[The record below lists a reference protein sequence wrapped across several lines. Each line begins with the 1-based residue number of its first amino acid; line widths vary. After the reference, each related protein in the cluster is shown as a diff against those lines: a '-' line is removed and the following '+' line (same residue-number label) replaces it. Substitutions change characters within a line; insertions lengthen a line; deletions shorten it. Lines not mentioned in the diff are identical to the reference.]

1 MDRREERGVMFIV
14 SAPSGAGKTT
24 LCRMA
29 VAHFPGMRFAVSYTT
44 RSPRKGEKEGE
55 DYRFVSKATFQEMLE
70 RGEFLEWAE
79 VHGAFYGTPKEDVER
94 MLKEGHDVILDI
106 DVQGAKQIKS
116 KGKEGVYIFIVPPT
130 LKACIERLR
139 KRGLDLEEEIRKRVE
154 NAKKELAEALWYD
167 YIIINDRLE
176 EAFERLKSIIIAEKS
191 RAFRMRVLLPKL
203 EDD

>member
-1 MDRREERGVMFIV
+1 MDRREERGIMFIV

-29 VAHFPGMRFAVSYTT
+29 VEHFKDIRFSISYTT
-44 RSPRKGEKEGE
+44 RSPRKGEEEGR
-55 DYRFVSKATFQEMLE
+55 DYHFVSEATFKEMLE
-70 RGEFLEWAE
+70 RGDFLEWAE
-79 VHGAFYGTPKEDVER
+79 VHGYFYGTPKDEVER

-116 KGKEGVYIFIVPPT
+116 KGKEGVYIFIAPPS
-130 LKACIERLR
+130 LEVCRERLR
-139 KRGLDLEEEIRKRVE
+139 KRGVDSEEEIDRRLE

-176 EAFERLKSIIIAEKS
+176 DAFERLKAIILAEKS
-191 RAFRMRVLLPKL
+191 RAFRMRPFLPKI
-203 EDD
+203 